1 MTPTTPQV
9 SREKTGSATPAIP
22 RGRFVWYELLAG
34 DQAVA
39 KLFYTKVLGWTT
51 EAWKTPPG
59 APPYTLWSSAG
70 KQFAGLM
77 DLPADAKKMGA
88 PPHWLGYISTP
99 DADASLEQAKKLGA
113 KVLMGPQDIPEVGR
127 FAVIADPQGAVFALF
142 TPRPKEGDTMN
153 PPPEGIVSWNEL
165 ATSDTKKA
173 YDFYQALFGW
183 QKGEAMDMGPAGTYQ
198 ILTYEGKQF
207 AAIYPRPKEIPA
219 SNWLYYFRVTNLD
232 DTIAKVTA
240 NGGKVLNG
248 PMDVPGGRIAQC
260 MDPQGAAFA
269 LHWIK

>member
-1 MTPTTPQV
+1 
-9 SREKTGSATPAIP
+9 
-22 RGRFVWYELLAG
+22 
-34 DQAVA
+34 
-39 KLFYTKVLGWTT
+39 
-51 EAWKTPPG
+51 
-59 APPYTLWSSAG
+59 
-70 KQFAGLM
+70 
-77 DLPADAKKMGA
+77 
-88 PPHWLGYISTP
+88 
-99 DADASLEQAKKLGA
+99 
-113 KVLMGPQDIPEVGR
+113 
-127 FAVIADPQGAVFALF
+127 LF
-142 TPRPKEGDTMN
+142 TPKPKEGDTMN

-207 AAIYPRPKEIPA
+207 GAIYPRPKEIPA

-232 DTIAKVTA
+232 DTVAKVTA